1 MRFTIAAAAAL
12 VAGASASYNYT
23 SPPVYSTTEIE
34 CTGPTTITWSYGP
47 TTTTVTVT
55 APTTVTLPCEVTPPA
70 YSAPSA
76 PGYTPAP
83 PAYTTPAGTP
93 PAYTAPPAGT
103 GYPVYPSANGT
114 TYSAP
119 AGTGYPTASAPPPE
133 FTGAASKAGVGLAA
147 VFGLAA
153 YIL

>member
-23 SPPVYSTTEIE
+23 APPVYSTTEIPCE
-34 CTGPTTITWSYGP
+34 GPTTITWSYGP

-55 APTTVTLPCEVTPPA
+55 EPTTVTLPCEVTPPA
-70 YSAPSA
+70 YSTPA
-76 PGYTPAP
+76 YTPAP
-83 PAYTTPAGTP
+83 PAYTTPA
-93 PAYTAPPAGT
+93 YTPPAGT

-119 AGTGYPTASAPPPE
+119 PAGTGYPTASSPPPE